1 MEEFVQAA
9 AQKQRGFASKVIR
22 FGFEPLTML
31 LGRIRGRFSRSGLA
45 SVEHGEVILKD
56 VVAHHRTC
64 AVNDV
69 ASRLRLSMEV
79 TLAAMME
86 LERQGLVRVSKDK
99 IPLNRIVAITK
110 KGRKELKR

>member
-1 MEEFVQAA
+1 
-9 AQKQRGFASKVIR
+9 
-22 FGFEPLTML
+22 
-31 LGRIRGRFSRSGLA
+31 
-45 SVEHGEVILKD
+45 
-56 VVAHHRTC
+56 
-64 AVNDV
+64 VNDV

-99 IPLNRIVAITK
+99 IPLNRLVAITD